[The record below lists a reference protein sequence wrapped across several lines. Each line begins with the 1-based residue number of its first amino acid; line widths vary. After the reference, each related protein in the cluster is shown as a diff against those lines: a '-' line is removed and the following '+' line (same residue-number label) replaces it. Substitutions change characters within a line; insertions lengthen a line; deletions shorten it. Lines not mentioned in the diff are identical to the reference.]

1 MGRGVP
7 IRKIF
12 TTFDDG
18 IKSKICTQFCML
30 ESLITSKTRIKL
42 LTKFFLNAGTT
53 AYLRHLEAEF
63 GESTN
68 AIRLEL
74 NRLERVGLLQSEI
87 SGNKK
92 IFKANSKH
100 PYFSDINRLL
110 LKFVGIDHVIEQVV
124 LKVGQ
129 LLKAFVVGDFAKG
142 MPGKI
147 IDIVLVGYNFD
158 YNYLNQLIQKAEENV
173 SFKIRYFAIKP
184 EEEATY
190 ISSQE
195 NVLLI
200 WSADK

>member
-1 MGRGVP
+1 M
-7 IRKIF
+7 
-12 TTFDDG
+12 
-18 IKSKICTQFCML
+18 
-30 ESLITSKTRIKL
+30 ITSKTRIKL

-68 AIRLEL
+68 AIRVEL
-74 NRLERVGLLQSEI
+74 NRLERVGLLQSEVL
-87 SGNKK
+87 GNKK
-92 IFKANSKH
+92 IFKANSQH
-100 PYFSDINRLL
+100 PYFPDINRLL

-124 LKVGQ
+124 LKVGH

-147 IDIVLVGYNFD
+147 IDIVLVGHNFD

-173 SFKIRYFAIKP
+173 SFKIRYFTIKP
-184 EEEATY
+184 EEESTY